1 MKKLV
6 LVAFLAIFAL
16 TFSACSKPIYK
27 IQTQE
32 VFIPV
37 KCDLELPQKPKENG
51 SFKSHKALA
60 KYYLEMEQIAKDCTK
75 SDN

>member
-6 LVAFLAIFAL
+6 SVAFLAIFAL
-16 TFSACSKPIYK
+16 AFSACSKPIYK

-51 SFKSHKALA
+51 SFKCYGRKKA
-60 KYYLEMEQIAKDCTK
+60 YFH
-75 SDN
+75 